1 MQGGDEWEERP
12 FPHLFSFV
20 FGLNVSYG
28 LRVDGTLSKGYGRVS
43 DRMLIMLLKII
54 GFIDIA
60 TFVDITELVMLMTQA
75 LERKPAE
82 KKQRTSS
89 RQKLA

>member
-1 MQGGDEWEERP
+1 MGREA
-12 FPHLFSFV
+12 FSHLFSFV